1 MRKDDN
7 SDKEALTNRTMR
19 NGRQADTGVFMAVFI
34 HLTTGKSS
42 LQCPTLEWEVTSR
55 SM

>member
-1 MRKDDN
+1 MRKDDH
-7 SDKEALTNRTMR
+7 SDTEALTDRTMR
-19 NGRQADTGVFMAVFI
+19 KGRQADTGVFMAVFV

-42 LQCPTLEWEVTSR
+42 LQCRTPVWEVTSR